1 MAQQKATA
9 KKITTAER
17 RSRSIQLRLMGATF
31 EQIGEQL
38 GITRQ
43 SAHALVMSE
52 LEKRTAETSQAA
64 ETLRQI
70 EIERM
75 GQLLYAIMPTAV
87 AGDIAHV
94 REVRAISERLS
105 KLQGLDAPNKSTI
118 TGDMGN
124 HTIIVRYEDTENA

>member
-17 RSRSIQLRLMGATF
+17 RSLSIQLRLMGKTF

-52 LEKRTAETSQAA
+52 LERRTAETSEAA
-64 ETLRQI
+64 ETLRQL

-75 GQLLYAIMPTAV
+75 GVLLYAIMPTAV
-87 AGDIAHV
+87 GGDIASV
-94 REVRAISERLS
+94 REVRAISERLAR
-105 KLQGLDAPNKSTI
+105 LQGLDAPNKSAI
-118 TGDMGN
+118 SEIGN
-124 HTIIVRYEDTENA
+124 QTIIVRYEDTENR